1 MTRHCVVLFVMF
13 SFDATRLKFY
23 KVSRNRDSSSPLLFL
38 SFHHV
43 TVQTVTLSGFSII
56 IVLAGALKFN
66 PAPHLT
72 PF

>member
-1 MTRHCVVLFVMF
+1 MTRHSVVLFVMF
-13 SFDATRLKFY
+13 SFDATRLKFH

-43 TVQTVTLSGFSII
+43 TLSGFSII
-56 IVLAGALKFN
+56 IVLAGALKFD